1 MFHFLLAVFNV
12 WWEIHGHFNKFSPPK
27 KLIIQIKWY
36 ICVFIKICIGI
47 YAYICRERSREREK
61 NEFMLFWNEFIDEND
76 TKLFLL
82 HHYYNNYDNIYAIE
96 AKL

>member
-1 MFHFLLAVFNV
+1 
-12 WWEIHGHFNKFSPPK
+12 
-27 KLIIQIKWY
+27 
-36 ICVFIKICIGI
+36 
-47 YAYICRERSREREK
+47 
-61 NEFMLFWNEFIDEND
+61 MLFWNEFIDEND